1 MNLHGFASG
10 DPINFSDP
18 FGLCPKSAGGDG
30 KSDSFSD
37 CPPGSSGWYA
47 NRLSTG
53 EGSRFWN
60 NVGGALTACGET
72 EECIG
77 AIAGAWGG
85 GGGRSLG
92 LSTRRVTSLNQM
104 RMQVTRGQAP
114 STVKAVNRGLVKGEQ
129 DHIHFKDGSA
139 LNRDGSW
146 KHGGRE
152 LTRAERE
159 WAELGG
165 FKAPQP

>member
-1 MNLHGFASG
+1 
-10 DPINFSDP
+10 
-18 FGLCPKSAGGDG
+18 
-30 KSDSFSD
+30 
-37 CPPGSSGWYA
+37 
-47 NRLSTG
+47 
-53 EGSRFWN
+53 
-60 NVGGALTACGET
+60 
-72 EECIG
+72 
-77 AIAGAWGG
+77 
-85 GGGRSLG
+85 
-92 LSTRRVTSLNQM
+92 M